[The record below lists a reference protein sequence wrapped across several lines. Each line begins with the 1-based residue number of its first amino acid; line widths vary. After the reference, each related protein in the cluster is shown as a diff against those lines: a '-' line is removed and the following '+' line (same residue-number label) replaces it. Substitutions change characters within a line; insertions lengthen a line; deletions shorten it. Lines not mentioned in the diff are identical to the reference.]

1 MLKHFQLPQES
12 LSRFS
17 HLEASIA
24 HWSHEHTVLCLKAR
38 KSLEGIDNL
47 FQVRQKIVD
56 DFLKEQDVQAKDVAS
71 VNISPSGEVVVV
83 MKEPDFQGADGPPD
97 GAAAVE
103 GAKAPSNGAA

>member
-1 MLKHFQLPQES
+1 MSAMLKHFQLPQES
-12 LSRFS
+12 LAKFS

-56 DFLKEQDVQAKDVAS
+56 DFLKEQDVQAKDVES
-71 VNISPSGEVVVV
+71 VNISPNGEVIVS
-83 MKEPDFQGADGPPD
+83 MKEPQFQDQGSPP
-97 GAAAVE
+97 E
-103 GAKAPSNGAA
+103 GGLPSNGAS